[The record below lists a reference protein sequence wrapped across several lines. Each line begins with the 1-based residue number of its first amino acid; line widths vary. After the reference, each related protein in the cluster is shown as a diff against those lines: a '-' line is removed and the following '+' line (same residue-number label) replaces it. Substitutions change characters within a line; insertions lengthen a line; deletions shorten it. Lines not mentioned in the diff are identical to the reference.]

1 MFGLPWVVPAIMGGL
16 NMLGRASKG
25 SAEQRRSEYDA
36 AQQAARDLFMAQMDS
51 ARFQRDNMDR
61 ERRNAVAAAL
71 LRNMQDVNVT
81 GMSPRLAASTPTIS
95 GGARP
100 SALTGGGQRDAL
112 LAVLARPSV
121 QAPTFT
127 PAPFRAPGKME
138 KIFGALG
145 TIGGIG
151 SAAYGGYQDYNTNQA
166 WNDYLDRTGAAPKAV
181 TPPAPNPFAG
191 ARPTPTPFG

>member
-1 MFGLPWVVPAIMGGL
+1 MPAWLIPAILGGL
-16 NMLGRASKG
+16 GMAGRAAQG
-25 SAEQRRSEYDA
+25 SAQQRQSDNAA
-36 AQQAARDLFMAQMDS
+36 AQQAARDLYQAQMDR
-51 ARFQRDNMDR
+51 ARFQQAAMDR
-61 ERRNAVAAAL
+61 EQRNAVAAAL

-95 GGARP
+95 GGVRP

-127 PAPFRAPGKME
+127 PAPSRGPGRLE
-138 KIFGALG
+138 SILGGIG

-151 SAAYGGYQDYNTNQA
+151 AGLYGGYQDYHTNQA
-166 WNDYLDRTGAAPKAV
+166 WNDYLRRTGADPD
-181 TPPAPNPFAG
+181 PEIS
-191 ARPTPTPFG
+191 